1 MIAAEASVH
10 WWRSPRVAWV
20 VDAERAVLLN
30 LESDTPQPEA
40 LTGTAAAIWA
50 RLSATPLNLEEI
62 VQRLAKEYAV
72 APDAIRADVE
82 AFLDAL
88 RAKGFAESFA
98 AF

>member
-20 VDAERAVLLN
+20 VDADRAVLLN
-30 LESDTPQPEA
+30 LESNAPQPEE
-40 LTGTAAAIWA
+40 LTGTAAAIWTHLGLA
-50 RLSATPLNLEEI
+50 PLSLERI
-62 VQRLAKEYAV
+62 VERLAMEYAV

-88 RAKGFAESFA
+88 RAKGFAESSA
-98 AF
+98 AL